1 MIKTTI
7 IFILITGLL
16 AKNYLIEVAD
26 EGGDEEE
33 TEVSKEEGGEEGS
46 DFSLQ
51 KNFRMEQD
59 GQFYQINNSYF
70 YSSTYARHVSE
81 FSKK

>member
-1 MIKTTI
+1 MIRTTI

-16 AKNYLIEVAD
+16 AKNYLIEVAE

-33 TEVSKEEGGEEGS
+33 TEVAKEEGGEEGS

-51 KNFRMEQD
+51 KNFEMEQD
-59 GQFYQINNSYF
+59 GQFY
-70 YSSTYARHVSE
+70 
-81 FSKK
+81 

>member
-1 MIKTTI
+1 MIRTTI

-33 TEVSKEEGGEEGS
+33 TEVAKEEGGEEGS

-51 KNFRMEQD
+51 RNLEMKQD
-59 GQFYQINNSYF
+59 GQFY
-70 YSSTYARHVSE
+70 
-81 FSKK
+81 

>member
-1 MIKTTI
+1 MIRTTI

-26 EGGDEEE
+26 EGGDEGE
-33 TEVSKEEGGEEGS
+33 TEVAKEERGEEGS

-51 KNFRMEQD
+51 KNFEMEQD
-59 GQFYQINNSYF
+59 GYF
-70 YSSTYARHVSE
+70 Y
-81 FSKK
+81 

>member
-1 MIKTTI
+1 MIRTTI

-16 AKNYLIEVAD
+16 AKNYLIEVAEED
-26 EGGDEEE
+26 GEE
-33 TEVSKEEGGEEGS
+33 TEVSNEEGGEEGS

-59 GQFYQINNSYF
+59 GQFY
-70 YSSTYARHVSE
+70 
-81 FSKK
+81 